1 MASIISGYEYDIFI
15 SYRQKDNKYDGW
27 VTEFVD
33 HLKREIDATFKEEI
47 SIYFDENPHDGL
59 LEIHNVDKSLENKL
73 RSVVFIPVISQTYCD
88 PGSFAWQ
95 HEFVAFNR
103 MAGEDRFG
111 RDVKLASGNVCSR
124 IIPVRIHDLE
134 AADMDLLEK
143 EMGCRPRSID
153 FIFSGAG
160 VNRPL
165 KPTDNP
171 DKNLYKT
178 FYRDQINKVANAV
191 KEIIYGLHPD
201 ERKRVAKTYQT
212 RSQSGYYEEQPVSE
226 NKRPTAARRIP
237 AVPAALIALGLLL
250 VVAMI
255 LFSPK
260 LKQKDRQQFTDETVR
275 KAIAVMPVDNF
286 TGNPELEWI
295 AEMIQSDLTG
305 QLQGLSDIIVR
316 PKQTTLQFRNSEES
330 VQQIASRLTVNN
342 LIESS
347 IKGTEDNLQVE
358 VRIVEAFPQE
368 KYIYSASFSPGFSE
382 LATVYNEVISR
393 LLKAIEVKTTEEE
406 EQVLS
411 AMRKVNPEV
420 RKACARGQY
429 HMNLLTP
436 EGFETGIKYYK
447 EAIGIDPA
455 DPEPYIGLSLGY
467 SNAGHAS
474 GASEDAPAL
483 AMAYALKAIE
493 LDPEELHPSLA
504 DAHVVLATRYL
515 YTEWDFARAEYHLRR
530 AIDLNPNSSAAHYT
544 YGWYLALG
552 GNTEEAAGEM
562 RKAARIDPLD
572 PICPGYL
579 AWLYLW
585 FGKYDDAAKEAQNT
599 LLVNP
604 EYDMGSYVLGLSYAN
619 KGRFDEAIEI
629 LKKIYSPQ
637 SGFASGL
644 GVAYALAGMRDKAL
658 ETAAEM
664 EQQNMMWHTWGL
676 ASIYVTLGEKEKA
689 LYWLEEAY
697 KQRHDFTPW
706 FRNDAAFK
714 SLADEPKFREII
726 ASLNLP
732 E

>member
-1 MASIISGYEYDIFI
+1 MRA
-15 SYRQKDNKYDGW
+15 
-27 VTEFVD
+27 
-33 HLKREIDATFKEEI
+33 
-47 SIYFDENPHDGL
+47 
-59 LEIHNVDKSLENKL
+59 
-73 RSVVFIPVISQTYCD
+73 
-88 PGSFAWQ
+88 
-95 HEFVAFNR
+95 
-103 MAGEDRFG
+103 
-111 RDVKLASGNVCSR
+111 
-124 IIPVRIHDLE
+124 
-134 AADMDLLEK
+134 
-143 EMGCRPRSID
+143 
-153 FIFSGAG
+153 
-160 VNRPL
+160 
-165 KPTDNP
+165 
-171 DKNLYKT
+171 
-178 FYRDQINKVANAV
+178 
-191 KEIIYGLHPD
+191 
-201 ERKRVAKTYQT
+201 
-212 RSQSGYYEEQPVSE
+212 
-226 NKRPTAARRIP
+226 
-237 AVPAALIALGLLL
+237 
-250 VVAMI
+250 
-255 LFSPK
+255 
-260 LKQKDRQQFTDETVR
+260 VR